1 MRLWLK
7 DSERR
12 PDPLPARTDARTAL
26 LVGTLLWLVALGAAL
41 YIEVTAPGAA
51 GSGTA
56 DSGAAGAPGAGWWLW
71 CAVIGVGLGLIGLA
85 WVQLRRR

>member
-12 PDPLPARTDARTAL
+12 PDPLPARTDARKAL
-26 LVGTLLWLVALGAAL
+26 FVGTLVWLVALGAAL
-41 YIEVTAPGAA
+41 VMTRTAPG
-51 GSGTA
+51 T
-56 DSGAAGAPGAGWWLW
+56 SGAASAPGTGWWLW
-71 CAVIGVGLGLIGLA
+71 CTVIGVSLGIGGLA

>member
-1 MRLWLK
+1 MRLWVK

-26 LVGTLLWLVALGAAL
+26 LVGTVLWLIALGAAL
-41 YIEVTAPGAA
+41 ISEMAPGEWAP
-51 GSGTA
+51 
-56 DSGAAGAPGAGWWLW
+56 DSFGLGAASAAGAGWWLW
-71 CAVIGVGLGLIGLA
+71 CAVIGVGLGLGALV

>member
-12 PDPLPARTDARTAL
+12 PDPLPARTDARKAYFAGSVGWLVVVAAL
-26 LVGTLLWLVALGAAL
+26 IVFNEELVG
-41 YIEVTAPGAA
+41 A
-51 GSGTA
+51 GR
-56 DSGAAGAPGAGWWLW
+56 GWWLW
-71 CAVIGVGLGLIGLA
+71 CAVIGFGLGLIGLA

>member
-12 PDPLPARTDARTAL
+12 PDPLPARTDARMAILAGSAGWAL
-26 LVGTLLWLVALGAAL
+26 ALVFAVFFRSDLA
-41 YIEVTAPGAA
+41 AA
-51 GSGTA
+51 GLDWWPAS
-56 DSGAAGAPGAGWWLW
+56 AA
-71 CAVIGVGLGLIGLA
+71 IGLGLGLVGLG

>member
-26 LVGTLLWLVALGAAL
+26 LVGTLLWLIALAVAL
-41 YIEVTAPGAA
+41 YIEVTAPGA
-51 GSGTA
+51 A

>member
-12 PDPLPARTDARTAL
+12 PDPLPARTDARKAL

-41 YIEVTAPGAA
+41 VTQWTAPEW
-51 GSGTA
+51 
-56 DSGAAGAPGAGWWLW
+56 SGAASSSGAGWWLW
-71 CAVIGVGLGLIGLA
+71 CTVIGAGLGLVGLA

>member
-26 LVGTLLWLVALGAAL
+26 VVGTLLWLMALGAAL
-41 YIEVTAPGAA
+41 VVEFTAPR
-51 GSGTA
+51 S
-56 DSGAAGAPGAGWWLW
+56 SGAASAAGPGWWLW
-71 CAVIGVGLGLIGLA
+71 CAVIGVGLGLAGLA
-85 WVQLRRR
+85 WVQFRRR

>member
-12 PDPLPARTDARTAL
+12 PDPLPARTDARRAL
-26 LVGTLLWLVALGAAL
+26 FAGSVLWLVALVAAFVFRDDL
-41 YIEVTAPGAA
+41 F
-51 GSGTA
+51 GSGH
-56 DSGAAGAPGAGWWLW
+56 GWWLW
-71 CAVIGVGLGLIGLA
+71 CAVIGLGLGIGGLG